1 LKIITWFGTLT
12 LDGSGK
18 VIEWNLFPKNT
29 GALAERLVQP
39 KEADIHIPP
48 SGFDLR
54 AAAIECG
61 FVGSTEEYNTLLRD
75 VSIRAA
81 KKQISGGTPDMGI
94 IQAVEALDDIDET
107 ANTLSERLAEWYG
120 MYFPE
125 VGLSSEPL
133 ARFVAKYGSRSNIP
147 TEEHLY
153 EKATSSMGAELAGRD
168 EELVKGFAENIC
180 TLYDSR
186 SRIEDYLVKSME
198 TSAPNLVNIAGAL
211 IGARLVSMAGGLEKL
226 ARFPSSTIQ
235 VIGAN
240 RALFKHLRARAPSP
254 KHGIIFNHPQIK
266 NAPWWQRGKIAR
278 ALAAKISLAVRMDV
292 YSDGGLNESI
302 KTELDA
308 KIESIKAA
316 HPKPPKRESKGDRG
330 KGKGRSK
337 NKMQNKQPNKK
348 TGGRR

>member
-1 LKIITWFGTLT
+1 MKIITWFGALT
-12 LDGSGK
+12 LDDGGK
-18 VIEWNLFPKNT
+18 VVEWDLFSKDT
-29 GALAERLVQP
+29 DALAERLIQP
-39 KEADIHIPP
+39 KEADMDIPP
-48 SGFDLR
+48 AGFDIR
-54 AAAIECG
+54 AAAIECD
-61 FVGSTEEYNTLLRD
+61 FVASDDEYDNLLRD

-81 KKQISGGTPDMGI
+81 KKQISSGTPDMGI

-133 ARFVAKYGSRSNIP
+133 ARFIAKYGSRSNVSP
-147 TEEHLY
+147 DDRLY
-153 EKATSSMGAELAGRD
+153 EKATSSMGAELTGLD

-186 SRIEDYLVKSME
+186 SRIEEYLVKSME
-198 TSAPNLVNIAGAL
+198 TAAPNLVNIAGAL

-292 YSDGGLNESI
+292 YSGGGLNESI

-316 HPKPPKRESKGDRG
+316 HPKPPKRESKGGSG
-330 KGKGRSK
+330 KGKGEYKNK
-337 NKMQNKQPNKK
+337 NKMQNKKA
-348 TGGRR
+348 GGRR

>member
-1 LKIITWFGTLT
+1 MKIITWFGTLT
-12 LDGSGK
+12 LDDDGK
-18 VIEWNLFPKNT
+18 IVEWDLFQKST
-29 GALAERLVQP
+29 DALAERLLRP
-39 KEADIHIPP
+39 KEADMNIPP
-48 SGFDLR
+48 VGFDIR
-54 AAAIECG
+54 AAAMICG
-61 FVGSTEEYNTLLRD
+61 FVASDDEYNTLLRD

-81 KKQISGGTPDMGI
+81 KQQISSGTPDMGI

-147 TEEHLY
+147 TDERLY
-153 EKATSSMGAELAGRD
+153 EKATSSMGAELAGLD
-168 EELVKGFAENIC
+168 EELIKGFAENIC

-186 SRIEDYLVKSME
+186 SRIENYLLISME
-198 TSAPNLVNIAGAL
+198 TTAPNLVNIAGAL
-211 IGARLVSMAGGLEKL
+211 MGARLVSMAGGLEKL
-226 ARFPSSTIQ
+226 AFFPSSTIQ

-254 KHGIIFNHPQIK
+254 KHGIIFNHPQLK
-266 NAPWWQRGKIAR
+266 NASWWQRGKIAR

-292 YSDGGLNESI
+292 YSGKLNESI
-302 KTELDA
+302 KTELDT

-316 HPKPPKRESKGDRG
+316 NPRPPKRENKNKGGKG
-330 KGKGRSK
+330 KGKGR
-337 NKMQNKQPNKK
+337 NQK
-348 TGGRR
+348 TGGKR

>member
-1 LKIITWFGTLT
+1 MKIITWFGTLT
-12 LDGSGK
+12 LDDGGK
-18 VIEWNLFPKNT
+18 IMKWDLFQKST
-29 GALAERLVQP
+29 DTLAERLVQP
-39 KEADIHIPP
+39 KETDMDIPP
-48 SGFDLR
+48 AGFDLR
-54 AAAIECG
+54 AAAMVCG
-61 FVGSTEEYNTLLRD
+61 FVASNDEYDKLLRD

-81 KKQISGGTPDMGI
+81 KQQISSGTPDMGI

-133 ARFVAKYGSRSNIP
+133 ARFVAKYGSRSNVLP
-147 TEEHLY
+147 DDNMY
-153 EKATSSMGAELAGRD
+153 EKATSSMGAELTRLD
-168 EELVKGFAENIC
+168 EELVKGFAGNIC

-186 SRIEDYLVKSME
+186 NRIEDYLVKSME
-198 TSAPNLVNIAGAL
+198 TAAPNLVNIAGAL

-278 ALAAKISLAVRMDV
+278 ALAAKISLAVRIDV
-292 YSDGGLNESI
+292 YSGELKDSI

-316 HPKPPKRESKGDRG
+316 NPEPPKRENKNKKKG
-330 KGKGRSK
+330 KGKGSK
-337 NKMQNKQPNKK
+337 VKGKGQKQKA
-348 TGGRR
+348 GGSR

>member
-1 LKIITWFGTLT
+1 MKIITWFGTLT
-12 LDGSGK
+12 LDDDGK
-18 VIEWNLFPKNT
+18 VMEWDLFQKST
-29 GALAERLVQP
+29 DALAERLLRP
-39 KEADIHIPP
+39 KEADMNIPP
-48 SGFDLR
+48 VGFDIR
-54 AAAIECG
+54 TAAIACE
-61 FVGSTEEYNTLLRD
+61 FVASDDEYNTLLRD

-81 KKQISGGTPDMGI
+81 KQQISSGTPDMGI

-125 VGLSSEPL
+125 VGMSSEPL

-147 TEEHLY
+147 TDDRLY
-153 EKATSSMGAELAGRD
+153 EKATSSMGAELTGLD
-168 EELVKGFAENIC
+168 EELIRGFAENIC

-186 SRIEDYLVKSME
+186 SRIEEYLIKSME
-198 TSAPNLVNIAGAL
+198 ITAPNLVNIAGAL
-211 IGARLVSMAGGLEKL
+211 MGARLVSMAGGLEKL
-226 ARFPSSTIQ
+226 AFFPSSTIQ

-254 KHGIIFNHPQIK
+254 KHGIIFNHPQLK
-266 NAPWWQRGKIAR
+266 NASWWQRGKIAR

-292 YSDGGLNESI
+292 YSGKLNESI

-316 HPKPPKRESKGDRG
+316 NPRPPKRENKNKGG
-330 KGKGRSK
+330 KVKGKGR
-337 NKMQNKQPNKK
+337 KQK

>member
-1 LKIITWFGTLT
+1 MKIITWFGILT
-12 LDGSGK
+12 LDDSGK
-18 VIEWNLFPKNT
+18 VVEWDMLSKDT

-39 KEADIHIPP
+39 KETNMAIPP
-48 SGFDLR
+48 AGFDLR
-54 AAAIECG
+54 TAAIECG
-61 FVGSTEEYNTLLRD
+61 FVGSTGEYNTLLRD

-94 IQAVEALDDIDET
+94 IQAVEALDDIDDA
-107 ANTLSERLAEWYG
+107 ANSLSERLAEWYG

-133 ARFVAKYGSRSNIP
+133 ARFVAKYGSRSNVSP
-147 TEEHLY
+147 DDRLY
-153 EKATSSMGAELAGRD
+153 EKATSSMGAELTGLD
-168 EELVKGFAENIC
+168 EELVRGFAENIC

-186 SRIEDYLVKSME
+186 SRIEEYLIKSME
-198 TSAPNLVNIAGAL
+198 TTAPNLVNIAGAL

-266 NAPWWQRGKIAR
+266 NSPWWQRGKIAR

-292 YSDGGLNESI
+292 YSGNGLNESL

-316 HPKPPKRESKGDRG
+316 HPKPPKRESKGG
-330 KGKGRSK
+330 SVKGKGRS
-337 NKMQNKQPNKK
+337 QNKQQNNKS
-348 TGGRR
+348 GGRR

>member
-12 LDGSGK
+12 LDDNGK
-18 VIEWNLFPKNT
+18 LLEWDLFQKDTNV
-29 GALAERLVQP
+29 LAESLVQP
-39 KEADIHIPP
+39 KETEIDIPP
-48 SGFDLR
+48 AGFNLR
-54 AAAIECG
+54 AVAMECG
-61 FVGSTEEYNTLLRD
+61 FVASNDEYNNLLRD

-81 KKQISGGTPDMGI
+81 KQQISSGTPDMGV

-107 ANTLSERLAEWYG
+107 TNTLSERLAEWNG

-133 ARFVAKYGSRSNIP
+133 ARFVAKYGSRSNVLP
-147 TEEHLY
+147 DDNLY
-153 EKATSSMGAELAGRD
+153 EKATSSMGAELTGLD
-168 EELVKGFAENIC
+168 EKLVKGFADNIC

-186 SRIEDYLVKSME
+186 SRIEEYLVKSME
-198 TSAPNLVNIAGAL
+198 ITAPNLVNIAGAL

-254 KHGIIFNHPQIK
+254 KHGIIFNNPIIK
-266 NAPWWQRGKIAR
+266 NAPWWQRGKISR
-278 ALAAKISLAVRMDV
+278 AFAAKITLAVRMDV
-292 YSDGGLNESI
+292 YSGELNESI

-316 HPKPPKRESKGDRG
+316 NPRPPKRENKNKNKG
-330 KGKGRSK
+330 GKGR
-337 NKMQNKQPNKK
+337 KQKA
-348 TGGRR
+348 GGRR

>member
-1 LKIITWFGTLT
+1 MKIITWFGTLT
-12 LDGSGK
+12 LDDNDK
-18 VIEWNLFPKNT
+18 IVEWDLLPKET
-29 GALAERLVQP
+29 DTLAERLILP
-39 KEADIHIPP
+39 KESEIDIPP
-48 SGFDLR
+48 AGFDIR
-54 AAAIECG
+54 SAAMTCG
-61 FVGSTEEYNTLLRD
+61 FVTSNDEYNTLLRD

-81 KKQISGGTPDMGI
+81 KKQISIGTPDMGI

-147 TEEHLY
+147 TDDRLY
-153 EKATSSMGAELAGRD
+153 EKATSSMGAKLAGLD
-168 EELVKGFAENIC
+168 EELVKGFADNIC

-186 SRIEDYLVKSME
+186 SRIEDYLMKSME
-198 TSAPNLVNIAGAL
+198 TTAPNLVNIAGAL

-226 ARFPSSTIQ
+226 AFFPSSTIQ

-254 KHGIIFNHPQIK
+254 KHGIIFNHPQLK
-266 NAPWWQRGKIAR
+266 NAAWWQRGKIAR

-292 YSDGGLNESI
+292 YSGELNESI

-316 HPKPPKRESKGDRG
+316 NPKPPKRENKNKKENKGG
-330 KGKGRSK
+330 KMKGKGR
-337 NKMQNKQPNKK
+337 KQS